1 MKTIKSLVLLCCMS
15 ILTFLCF
22 TSCVSV
28 SSGSGYAKYPE
39 ENTTYG
45 IEINDVTVSNDK
57 VLDTDIADQI
67 YAIVESILGSTEQE
81 NTIPLQLDIE
91 IIQRSFF
98 YKIEQK
104 NSIYVS
110 YYLYDADNLVMQK
123 GFYIE
128 TSETIISSKTQY
140 KISQRITKEIKR
152 FIKKSTKLYKE
163 KK

>member
-15 ILTFLCF
+15 ILTFLFF
-22 TSCVSV
+22 TSCVSL
-28 SSGSGYAKYPE
+28 SSGSGYEKYPDK
-39 ENTTYG
+39 NTTYS

-91 IIQRSFF
+91 VIQRSFF

-110 YYLYDADNLVMQK
+110 YYLYDSDNLVMQK

-128 TSETIISSKTQY
+128 TAETIISSNTQY
-140 KISQRITKEIKR
+140 KISKRITKEIQR
-152 FIKKSTKLYKE
+152 YIKKSSKLYKE

>member
-1 MKTIKSLVLLCCMS
+1 MKTIKSIVLLCCMS
-15 ILTFLCF
+15 LLTFLCL

-28 SSGSGYAKYPE
+28 SSGTGYEKYPDK
-39 ENTTYG
+39 NTNYY
-45 IEINDVTVSNDK
+45 IDINDVTVSNDK

-67 YAIVESILGSTEQE
+67 YAIIESILGKTELENST
-81 NTIPLQLDIE
+81 PLQLDIE
-91 IIQRSFF
+91 VIQRSFF

-110 YYLYDADNLVMQK
+110 YYLYDSDDLVMQK

-128 TSETIISSKTQY
+128 TSETIISSNTQY
-140 KISQRITKEIKR
+140 KISKRITKEIQR
-152 FIKKSTKLYKE
+152 YIKKSSKLYKE